1 MNQFNRSLI
10 AAVILFF
17 FYSVATAPQLSGASQ
32 IQAPDTPA
40 GKKLAE
46 FLAVVESGDAQ
57 KMKTFAESFAV
68 SFLEKIPVEDH
79 VRFFQQVHQRS
90 GGLDIVKVEEDSDYE
105 LSALLKCKNSSG
117 LRFFA
122 IRTETKPPFA
132 VVDISFGMAEEQ
144 AVEKAPPPPTEIEAF
159 DPDAVVKGKPGMAID
174 KYLKEEMEKGFSGA
188 VLVARAGEKILH
200 KGYGW
205 AVRERRVPVT
215 TKTVFDIGSISK
227 PFTATAVMKLEQ
239 EGKLKVIDPIT
250 RFFDNVPDDKKAIT
264 IHHLLTHSAGLG
276 EYHDTKGD
284 FEEMTRD
291 EALQHIFD
299 QELKFKPGEGNAYS
313 NSGFTLLAIIVEKV
327 SGKPFKTFL
336 REQVLNPAGMS
347 STGFYRNPA
356 WKKENVA
363 CGYNARKLGEEN
375 SPLTW
380 PDITWALLGNGG
392 LVSSTRDLFRFHQA
406 LKGSAILSRE
416 TKEKSYTG
424 YIDAGGN
431 AVMGYGWGIR
441 QTEHGKM
448 VSHGGANDFGFRAM
462 LIRYLDEDVVIVV
475 TTNAGR
481 AGDIRGL
488 SQKISDL
495 IFKDNEN
502 FPNDGRLLNHSFEAQ
517 WIKAAMS
524 FLNWACEALWMYI
537 MCPAS

>member
-1 MNQFNRSLI
+1 VNQFNRLFIAVVIFFSFFSLTP
-10 AAVILFF
+10 V
-17 FYSVATAPQLSGASQ
+17 PQFVSASQ

-40 GKKLAE
+40 GKKLIE
-46 FLAVVESGDAQ
+46 FLAVVESGDVQ
-57 KMKTFAESFAV
+57 RMKTFAESFAV

-90 GGLDIVKVEEDSDYE
+90 GGFDIVKIEEDSDHE

-117 LRFFA
+117 LRIFA

-132 VVDISFGMAEEQ
+132 VVDISFGMADEQ
-144 AVEKAPPPPTEIEAF
+144 VAEKAPPPPTESESF
-159 DPDAVVKGKPGMAID
+159 DPDAVVEGNLGLALDI
-174 KYLKEEMEKGFSGA
+174 YLKGEMKKGFSGA
-188 VLVARAGEKILH
+188 VLVARTGEKILH

-205 AVRERRVPVT
+205 AVRERRIPVT

-227 PFTATAVMKLEQ
+227 SFTATAVMKLEQ
-239 EGKLKVIDPIT
+239 EGRLKVTDSIT
-250 RFFDNVPDDKKAIT
+250 RFFDNVPEDKKAIT
-264 IHHLLTHSAGLG
+264 IHHLLIHSAGLG

-291 EALQHIFD
+291 EAVQHIFD

-327 SGKPFKTFL
+327 SGKLFQASLK
-336 REQVLNPAGMS
+336 EQVLDPAGMS

-380 PDITWALLGNGG
+380 PEITWALLGNGG
-392 LVSSTRDLFRFHQA
+392 LVSSAEDLFRFHQA
-406 LKGSAILSRE
+406 MKGSVILSRE
-416 TKEKSYTG
+416 TKEKSYAG
-424 YIDAGGN
+424 YIDVGGD
-431 AVMGYGWGIR
+431 AMMGYGWGIR
-441 QTEHGKM
+441 RTEHGIR

-462 LIRYLDEDVVIVV
+462 FIRYLDEDVVIVV
-475 TTNAGR
+475 TTNGGR
-481 AGDIRGL
+481 AVDIRDL
-488 SQKISDL
+488 PQKITDL
-495 IFKDNEN
+495 IFKD
-502 FPNDGRLLNHSFEAQ
+502 S
-517 WIKAAMS
+517 
-524 FLNWACEALWMYI
+524 
-537 MCPAS
+537 